1 MIAKLRI
8 SGTPLSRG
16 LLWAYGWFVLFP
28 SCCFG
33 VVSFIWWLWEICGDR
48 DCSMA
53 GLLVSV
59 NVVCPRPWR
68 WSLSLLKSPFLLKV
82 SVCDWCS
89 WLGRWIFKTDLFFV
103 FCLFSGVY
111 HNNGYLMVSCNGGLN
126 QMRAAVRWE
135 ITTFLSDTIC
145 LPFFFWFCFL
155 QICDMVTVARY
166 MNVTLIVPELDKTSF
181 WNDPRYVLVINF
193 FYLKL
198 FFCAL
203 FFFYNMLI
211 CFFYVA
217 VSLKTFSM
225 WITSY
230 LH

>member
-145 LPFFFWFCFL
+145 LPFFFGFAFYRYAIWLRLHGTWMSHLLYLSLTRPRFGTIQGMFL
-155 QICDMVTVARY
+155 SSI
-166 MNVTLIVPELDKTSF
+166 
-181 WNDPRYVLVINF
+181 F
-193 FYLKL
+193 FTWS
-198 FFCAL
+198 
-203 FFFYNMLI
+203 FFFVL
-211 CFFYVA
+211 CFFF
-217 VSLKTFSM
+217 T
-225 WITSY
+225 IC
-230 LH
+230 